1 MELYHYPYHYV
12 QRFDEVPATQAS
24 FLRYRLLYT
33 FKSPKSHQWYWVW
46 VERYDYNLYAVK
58 FHLKAHR
65 DSRHKYSLMTG
76 FNEARPVINT
86 CIAIMQEVGR
96 ENPRASFGF
105 IGASTEKESPYF
117 TKRFRVY
124 SRLMATYFTE
134 ETFRHYMI
142 LSKSAYLLIR
152 KSELEKNPG
161 LPHIL
166 TENFRQLYPYF
177 E

>member
-65 DSRHKYSLMTG
+65 DRITLFYQAFSGVQPFDGHLFYRGNFPALYDPVQKRLPAHQKIRTG
-76 FNEARPVINT
+76 
-86 CIAIMQEVGR
+86 
-96 ENPRASFGF
+96 
-105 IGASTEKESPYF
+105 KESRFTPYF
-117 TKRFRVY
+117 D
-124 SRLMATYFTE
+124 
-134 ETFRHYMI
+134 
-142 LSKSAYLLIR
+142 
-152 KSELEKNPG
+152 
-161 LPHIL
+161 
-166 TENFRQLYPYF
+166 
-177 E
+177 